1 MRITTFFLLEVDV
14 EVLPPL
20 VLGRSMINI
29 CFLLLLLVSSWNLN
43 FSSKATISI
52 LSGSDLTH
60 FGPFFYSRRRIK
72 KYLVEDT

>member
-14 EVLPPL
+14 GVPPPL
-20 VLGRSMINI
+20 VLGLNMMDT

-43 FSSKATISI
+43 FSLKAAISI
-52 LSGSDLTH
+52 LLGSDVTH
-60 FGPFFYSRRRIK
+60 FGPFFYSKRRIK